1 MSKQREDLNET
12 TKEWLDENIEGRSL
26 HDISDEDFDRL
37 VRMARNGEI
46 LLKQKKKTRDR
57 LHELIR
63 RQFDGGDVPDPYIEL
78 AEIYDEIRETDEE
91 KEARG
96 EKLSGSF
103 IGEMDE
109 Q

>member
-1 MSKQREDLNET
+1 MNDTEFIDWIERRYDGPERLEDKVKN
-12 TKEWLDENIEGRSL
+12 
-26 HDISDEDFDRL
+26 RL
-37 VRMARNGEI
+37 IGIARNVEI

-63 RQFDGGDVPDPYIEL
+63 RQFDSGDVPDPYIEL

-103 IGEMDE
+103 IGEIDE
-109 Q
+109 LEVRND